1 MTKMKVTCAEDV
13 NVALTGS
20 GKSFR
25 MVVVQPRGAGAGGG
39 PRLKLLEMKKLH
51 WGVFDAVIIRNKRRK
66 GAGTRENA
74 TGLLAGYC
82 CCFNGGL
89 LDVAAHGV
97 EELLGLECWSLTEG
111 AG

>member
-1 MTKMKVTCAEDV
+1 MTKMKFTCAEDV

-82 CCFNGGL
+82 WCRRKSSC
-89 LDVAAHGV
+89 
-97 EELLGLECWSLTEG
+97 
-111 AG
+111 